1 MLYDEE
7 PSQYLFRHKGEI
19 EWRHP
24 DGGGDT
30 IQIGAF
36 TICFVDTDA
45 ALNDGVAAY
54 DVFDTE
60 ATTFDVFQSLYNFKT
75 GSLLTRVERIAFG
88 NFYVPRGGLLL
99 LERLVVYPDHRG
111 HGVGLLVLRTLLRHY
126 RSFAGVAVM
135 KPFPLQ
141 FEGDDDSGTGLPE
154 EIGLPKELWN
164 LKQFSESEV
173 RATTKLRRYYSK
185 LGFDLVPRTKYMVR
199 SCDLQLPEISELGF
213 PN

>member
-1 MLYDEE
+1 
-7 PSQYLFRHKGEI
+7 
-19 EWRHP
+19 
-24 DGGGDT
+24 
-30 IQIGAF
+30 
-36 TICFVDTDA
+36 
-45 ALNDGVAAY
+45 
-54 DVFDTE
+54 
-60 ATTFDVFQSLYNFKT
+60 
-75 GSLLTRVERIAFG
+75 
-88 NFYVPRGGLLL
+88 
-99 LERLVVYPDHRG
+99 
-111 HGVGLLVLRTLLRHY
+111 
-126 RSFAGVAVM
+126 M